1 MLIIPD
7 FPYIWIPPKQLP
19 KFYPLVE
26 QAIDSELERIPR
38 ITDKQMQYKQI
49 LDQYSQ
55 EEGVLVLE
63 RKKLQPRIK
72 LSQMPEETRY
82 NKLKTET
89 RYL

>member
-1 MLIIPD
+1 M
-7 FPYIWIPPKQLP
+7 
-19 KFYPLVE
+19 VE